1 MSGVS
6 FMRLNGSMVSVSR
19 CWVMVARSRM
29 VLLVGRSTG
38 SFISVAMSGSADRD
52 GEKKGRV
59 KW

>member
-1 MSGVS
+1 
-6 FMRLNGSMVSVSR
+6 MRLNGSMVSVSR